1 MSKINWK
8 ALVISIII
16 PLAVGGLSAIIT
28 QNQMQKYGDLVQ
40 PPLAPPAWLFP
51 IVWTALFIL
60 MGISSYLIYM
70 KTDDILSPC
79 LKLYA
84 AQLVVNFFWT
94 ILFFNFHAYLMSFIW
109 IILLIFLIAKMIS
122 CFAKVSKSAAYIQM
136 PYITWTCFA
145 AYLNI
150 AIYFLN
156 K

>member
-51 IVWTALFIL
+51 TVWTALFIL

-84 AQLVVNFFWT
+84 AQLVVN
-94 ILFFNFHAYLMSFIW
+94 
-109 IILLIFLIAKMIS
+109 
-122 CFAKVSKSAAYIQM
+122 
-136 PYITWTCFA
+136 
-145 AYLNI
+145 
-150 AIYFLN
+150 
-156 K
+156 